1 MRNLMYFISTG
12 WLQIIISAF
21 VGYLLGSINFA
32 IIITKMVDKK
42 KDIREMGSGNAGF
55 TNVLRSV
62 GRGPAVFTIAFDF
75 LKALMAVAI
84 GGIVCSTIATN
95 NSVLLGEFIVY
106 GKYLAG
112 LCCIAGHM
120 FPVYF
125 GFRGGKGVVTTAGL
139 MVVADWRTF
148 LVAITIFA
156 IIFIATKIISI
167 SSLICAATYPVS
179 TFLFTYFID
188 YRGAAGTEVAHS
200 RSYVIISTLFTML
213 IGLCVIIKHSGNIKR
228 LLNGTEKK
236 ITAKKSN

>member
-1 MRNLMYFISTG
+1 MRNLMYFITTG
-12 WLQIIISAF
+12 WLQILITIF

-32 IIITKMVDKK
+32 IIITKLVDRK

-75 LKALMAVAI
+75 LKAVMAVAI
-84 GGIVCSTIATN
+84 GGIICSTIDIS

-112 LCCIAGHM
+112 LFCIAGHM

-148 LVAITIFA
+148 LVAITIFLIVF
-156 IIFIATKIISI
+156 IITKIISI
-167 SSLICAATYPVS
+167 SSLMSAVTYPIS
-179 TFLFTYFID
+179 TFLFCYLID
-188 YRGAAGTEVAHS
+188 YRGVLGTEIAHS

-213 IGLCVIIKHSGNIKR
+213 IGLCVIIKHSQNIKR
-228 LLNGTEKK
+228 LINGTEKK
-236 ITAKKSN
+236 ITAKK